1 MGGKTAHRNL
11 TKTLIFAHRG
21 DTEIANPENT
31 LPAFESALSKGADGI
46 ELDVYLTADGKLIV
60 HHDHYLGRTNE
71 GSGFIGDFTL
81 AELQK
86 LDAGSWFDTAFSG
99 ERMPTLEQV
108 LELDRGRTRFQIE
121 MKSSSAAIVHRVH
134 ETVLRLGLAEAV
146 DLTSFHVPLLAEA
159 GRLKPR
165 CAIGVFFTDPLPEW
179 MQPELR
185 ERQIVDWMIAMDAQ
199 TAHVRPQLLTSG
211 FVDRMHSRGFAVH
224 GANLDCETEMR
235 HAIAIGLDRFDTDRL
250 ESALTIRAGSQRQ

>member
-1 MGGKTAHRNL
+1 M

-21 DTEIANPENT
+21 DTEIAPENT
-31 LPAFESALSKGADGI
+31 LPAFESALKKGADGI
-46 ELDVYLTADGKLIV
+46 ELDVYLTTDGYLIV

-81 AELQK
+81 AELQR

-99 ERMPTLEQV
+99 ERTPTLEQV
-108 LELDRGRTRFQIE
+108 LDLGRGETRFQIE
-121 MKSSSAAIVHRVH
+121 MKSSSTAIVHHVH
-134 ETVLRLGLAEAV
+134 ETVVRSGLADV
-146 DLTSFHVPLLAEA
+146 VHLTSFHVPLLVEA
-159 GRLKPR
+159 VRLKPR
-165 CAIGVFFTDPLPEW
+165 CAIGVFFADPLPEW

-185 ERQIVDWMIAMDAQ
+185 ERQIVDWMMAMDAQ

-224 GANLDCETEMR
+224 GANLDCENQMR
-235 HAIAIGLDRFDTDRL
+235 HAIAIGVDRFDTDCL
-250 ESALTIRAGSQRQ
+250 ETALTIRAESQRQ

>member
-1 MGGKTAHRNL
+1 M

-21 DTEIANPENT
+21 DAANAPENT

-46 ELDVYLTADGKLIV
+46 ELDVYLTSDGKLVV

-81 AELQK
+81 AELQR

-108 LELDRGRTRFQIE
+108 LDLGRGGMRFQIE
-121 MKSSSAAIVHRVH
+121 MKSSSTAIVHRVH
-134 ETVLRLGLAEAV
+134 ETVSRSGLADAV
-146 DLTSFHVPLLAEA
+146 DLTSFHVPLLVEA

-165 CAIGVFFTDPLPEW
+165 CAIGVFFADPLPEW

-211 FVDRMHSRGFAVH
+211 FVDRMHSRGLAVH
-224 GANLDCETEMR
+224 GADLDSEAEMR
-235 HAIAIGLDRFDTDRL
+235 HAVAIGVDRFDTDRL
-250 ESALTIRAGSQRQ
+250 ETALRIRAERLQQ